1 MPKICRWGN
10 SLGLRLPKEI
20 AAAAGLVSGA
30 IVRVRLLDSG
40 ALLVTPL
47 SEQVA
52 LTTTTTT
59 VKRTSSVSK
68 W

>member
-1 MPKICRWGN
+1 MSKICRWGN

-30 IVRVRLLDSG
+30 VVRVRLRDDG
-40 ALLVTPL
+40 VLLVTPFAGK
-47 SEQVA
+47 VA
-52 LTTTTTT
+52 VSPTDAA
-59 VKRTSSVSK
+59 VKPLKNTAK

>member
-1 MPKICRWGN
+1 MTRLNRWGG

-47 SEQVA
+47 AGPVTGA
-52 LTTTTTT
+52 TTDTT
-59 VKRTSSVSK
+59 VTRTSSVGK

>member
-1 MPKICRWGN
+1 MPKICGWGN

-20 AAAAGLVSGA
+20 ASAAGLVSGGV
-30 IVRVRLLDSG
+30 VRVRLLDCG

-47 SEQVA
+47 AGQVA
-52 LTTTTTT
+52 IATTDTAT
-59 VKRTSSVSK
+59 KPLKNAAK